1 MKKPPSVIRRRAWLL
16 LSDLSGR
23 LLQAMAVRR
32 HGCPMMMVAV
42 MAEALH
48 LFPNY
53 GKHAAAVKSFS
64 CELTGIRPRI
74 GPLWVPE
81 GYLIV
86 ILVRIAARLFRFR

>member
-1 MKKPPSVIRRRAWLL
+1 
-16 LSDLSGR
+16 
-23 LLQAMAVRR
+23 
-32 HGCPMMMVAV
+32 